1 MAVEVVTHM
10 KTNGEEIADQK
21 NVEKIL
27 ISLPENYDY
36 IVTAIEVSKDL
47 STMSVEQLMS
57 SLEFHEQRRSRCA
70 DQSVESNFQS
80 NLLRVNLKDYSR
92 RAIRERSK
100 REQIKEDE
108 RKMTQARRKTTKMRK
123 VLLLRTLSLLVKFV
137 RSQIMIL

>member
-1 MAVEVVTHM
+1 
-10 KTNGEEIADQK
+10 
-21 NVEKIL
+21 
-27 ISLPENYDY
+27 
-36 IVTAIEVSKDL
+36 
-47 STMSVEQLMS
+47 
-57 SLEFHEQRRSRCA
+57 
-70 DQSVESNFQS
+70 
-80 NLLRVNLKDYSR
+80 LRVNLKDYSR